1 MGIFGID
8 PAMAAHAMGVID
20 VQARAQVAVEG
31 LHLGEGERIV
41 DPKRVRSFAQSAGRF
56 AKNDT
61 IDAEMIAW
69 FAETLIQAASSNS
82 ASMGIQRLPL
92 SNKWQQAMRRPS
104 PGRVLIKPGGPP
116 LTVSEADFLQRI
128 TRRYTARGY
137 KGSLITVTPV
147 TS

>member
-1 MGIFGID
+1 VQRI
-8 PAMAAHAMGVID
+8 HARISKTI
-20 VQARAQVAVEG
+20 AVE
-31 LHLGEGERIV
+31 LVKIE
-41 DPKRVRSFAQSAGRF
+41 
-56 AKNDT
+56 
-61 IDAEMIAW
+61 AEIT
-69 FAETLIQAASSNS
+69 TLIQAASSNS

-116 LTVSEADFLQRI
+116 LTVSEADSLQRI
-128 TRRYTARGY
+128 TRRYPAGGY